1 MKCQIY
7 EKHESFGGFMEKKR
21 TPLMQQFW
29 DIKNQHMD
37 KILFF
42 RMGDFFE
49 MFGEDAE
56 AAAPILNIAL
66 TQRNKKSGDD
76 TKMCGMPHHSIATP
90 ISKLLSA
97 GYKVALCDQVEDPK
111 QAKGLVKRAVT
122 RILSPGMVYDP
133 ETLDQLSANYLC
145 AWDSEAISFLETS
158 TGEAFYY
165 RLSNFN
171 EQKRVM
177 TLLAPAELVVTSE
190 QKRSLLEDNPMM
202 SWHLSLF
209 EGEGESNKPLP
220 TSAKRLLGY
229 AKMMQGESV
238 LQTLSSFEERRLHS
252 RMEISQTVMRH
263 LELFETYKGEKRGS
277 LFFSMNRT
285 KTSAGARKLKEWI
298 RFPLTEKK
306 DIEQRLDGVEFWVR
320 KPDALKA
327 LRKLLST
334 MGDIERR
341 LGKVSNPGC
350 HARDLLALSQS
361 LVVGLEAQ
369 QFFDPDMV
377 DESLTELAHE
387 LAEKVGST
395 ILEDPGLSIREGN
408 IIRKGVNAQLDE
420 YMVVSRDTQ
429 QLLRDLEERERQS
442 TGIASLKVRF
452 NNVFGYYIEVTK
464 THSNKVPKHYI
475 RKQTLTHA
483 ERYITD
489 ELQKLED
496 KVLAAKSRRSELE
509 YEIFC
514 DLRDLVLKASS
525 DLIVLARRWSE
536 VDVMASLAWLALEH
550 DYKRPTFSK
559 VRTLQLEGSRHPV
572 VEQEVSRQFVP
583 NDISLGT
590 SECLLL
596 TGPNMAG
603 KSTIM
608 RQVALASIMAQMG
621 SYVSAR
627 RAVLPIFDRIFT
639 RIGASD
645 HLSEGL
651 STFMV
656 EMKETGEM
664 LSEATKNSLVIL
676 DEVGRGTSTY
686 DGMSLA
692 QSILEY
698 LLEKKKC
705 MTLFATHYHEITK
718 LELKYAQVHN
728 AHMSIREEKGQI
740 SFLHTLKQGPA
751 NKSYGIQV
759 ARLAGLPAPVTRR
772 AGKLLEGL
780 EGMNGGGPQLN
791 LLDAGGADKEIWE
804 EPPVG
809 EVPEEVMKM
818 MESLKNLSLTE
829 TTPLDALN
837 LIAKWQ
843 NALS

>member
-1 MKCQIY
+1 MA
-7 EKHESFGGFMEKKR
+7 KKL

-29 DIKNQHMD
+29 TIKNQHSD

-56 AAAPILNIAL
+56 TAAPILNIAL

-90 ISKLLSA
+90 ISKLLAA

-111 QAKGLVKRAVT
+111 QAKGIVKRAVT

-145 AWDSEAISFLETS
+145 AWDSETISFLETS

-165 RLSNFN
+165 RLSHPN

-177 TLLAPAELVVTSE
+177 TLLAPAELVVTLE
-190 QKRSLLEDNPMM
+190 QKRHVIEQDPMTT
-202 SWHLSLF
+202 WHLSLF
-209 EGEGESNKPLP
+209 EGVGESEKPLP
-220 TSAKRLLGY
+220 LSARRLLGY

-238 LQTLSSFEERRLHS
+238 LQTLAAFEERRLHS
-252 RMEISQTVMRH
+252 RMELSQTVLRH
-263 LELFETYKGEKRGS
+263 LELFETYKGEKKGA
-277 LFFSMNRT
+277 LFFAINRT

-298 RFPLTEKK
+298 RFPLTDIK
-306 DIEQRLDGVEFWVR
+306 DIERRLDGVEFWVT
-320 KPDALKA
+320 KPEALKT
-327 LRKLLST
+327 LRQLLSN

-369 QFFDPDMV
+369 QFFDPEMV
-377 DESLTELAHE
+377 DESLTELAHQ
-387 LAEKVGST
+387 LAEKIEAT
-395 ILEDPGLSIREGN
+395 IVDDPGLQIKEGN
-408 IIRKGVNAQLDE
+408 IIRNGVNPRLDD
-420 YMVVSRDTQ
+420 YMVVSKDAQ
-429 QLLRDLEERERQS
+429 QLLRELEERERKS
-442 TGIASLKVRF
+442 TNIPSLKVRF

-464 THSNKVPKHYI
+464 THSSKVPGHYV
-475 RKQTLTHA
+475 RKQTLTNA

-514 DLRDLVLKASS
+514 DLRRAVLKASS

-550 DYKRPTFSK
+550 NYKRPAFSK
-559 VRTLQLEGSRHPV
+559 VGGLQLQGARHPV

-583 NDISLGT
+583 NDIRLGP

-603 KSTIM
+603 KSTLM

-621 SYVSAR
+621 SFVPVR
-627 RAVLPIFDRIFT
+627 QAVLPVFDRVFT

-656 EMKETGEM
+656 EMKETAEM
-664 LSEATKNSLVIL
+664 LSEATENSLVIL

-718 LELKYAQVHN
+718 LELKYSQVHN
-728 AHMSIREEKGQI
+728 VHMSISEDKGQI
-740 SFLHTLKQGPA
+740 SFLHTLKKGPA

-759 ARLAGLPAPVTRR
+759 ARLAGLPGPVTRR
-772 AGKLLEGL
+772 ARKLLEGL
-780 EGMNGGGPQLN
+780 EGMNGGGPQMN
-791 LLDAGGADKEIWE
+791 LLDAGYGETNTWE
-804 EPPVG
+804 EVPP
-809 EVPEEVMKM
+809 EAIPEEVKQM
-818 MESLKNLSLTE
+818 MQSLKNISLTE

-843 NALS
+843 NELS